1 MRNVV
6 PTSAY
11 RLMDRTTDDRTVG
24 DRTADEG
31 PAEDWRWLGQESGL
45 DFFAMLSPSNRRR
58 ILEGSTRAEYP
69 AGTIVVKPDGPPF
82 AYVVERGLAR
92 LYWSVP
98 DGRQATV
105 AFVHPKELVAERALA
120 GHPSGRFFQVVTE
133 STLMELDIGVFRK
146 MAETEVEV
154 AAAIAKHLS
163 MRVRAAHR
171 LLGVRSLGSIRERV
185 AYDLLDR
192 ASQSQLVV
200 GRLEVRATQ
209 ADIADS
215 IGSSREVISRALT
228 SLRAKGIVETA
239 PGVVRILAP
248 SLLASIVGVFVT

>member
-1 MRNVV
+1 MRNFV
-6 PTSAY
+6 PMSTY
-11 RLMDRTTDDRTVG
+11 RLADQ
-24 DRTADEG
+24 TADHSVG
-31 PAEDWRWLGQESGL
+31 SVPAEDWQWAGQEAGV
-45 DFFAMLSPSNRRR
+45 DFMSRLSATNRRR
-58 ILEGSTRAEYP
+58 ILEGSTRAVYR
-69 AGTIVVKPDGPPF
+69 AGAIVIKPDGPPHTF
-82 AYVVERGLAR
+82 VIERGLAR
-92 LYWSVP
+92 CYWSVP

-105 AFVHPKELVAERALA
+105 AFLHPKELVCPTIIGDPACT
-120 GHPSGRFFQVVTE
+120 FVQVVTE
-133 STLMELDIGVFRK
+133 SALTSLDPETVRDL
-146 MAETEVEV
+146 AASETEVS
-154 AAAIAKHLS
+154 AAMSAHLS

-171 LLGVRSLGSIRERV
+171 LIAIRSLGSIRERV

-248 SLLASIVGVFVT
+248 SLLASIVGAFVT

>member
-1 MRNVV
+1 MRALMPVDRNV
-6 PTSAY
+6 
-11 RLMDRTTDDRTVG
+11 
-24 DRTADEG
+24 DEV
-31 PAEDWRWLGQESGL
+31 PAEDWRWRGQEPGV
-45 DFFAMLSPSNRRR
+45 DFLSLLSPSNRRR
-58 ILEGSTRAEYP
+58 ILEGSARTVYP
-69 AGTIVVKPDGPPF
+69 AGTIAVRPDGPRSVF
-82 AYVVERGLAR
+82 VIERGLAR
-92 LYWSVP
+92 LFWSVP
-98 DGRQATV
+98 DGRQATIP
-105 AFVHPKELVAERALA
+105 FRHPKQRVCEPTVVHDSSCTYVQAITETTVTLLDPDVVRDLAATEL
-120 GHPSGRFFQVVTE
+120 
-133 STLMELDIGVFRK
+133 
-146 MAETEVEV
+146 EV
-154 AAAIAKHLS
+154 ASAVAAHLS

-171 LLGVRSLGSIRERV
+171 LVAVRSLGSIRERA

-248 SLLASIVGVFVT
+248 TFLAS